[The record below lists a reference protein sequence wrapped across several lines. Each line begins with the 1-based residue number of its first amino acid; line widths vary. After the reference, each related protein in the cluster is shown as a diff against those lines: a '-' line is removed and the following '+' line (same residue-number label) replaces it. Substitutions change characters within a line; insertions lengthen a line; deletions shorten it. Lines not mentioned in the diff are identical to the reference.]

1 MRGRNYTNAKPGP
14 NVPPLG
20 KVDNGLYLLGILL
33 TIRTVDNKLILFCV
47 HDFVTG
53 EGQTEIDQLRRLLE
67 QYPQERIRCE
77 NGEHLSRLY
86 GRYGYDRE
94 DQEYLEALFCVD

>member
-33 TIRTVDNKLILFCV
+33 TIRTVDNKLITFSV

-77 NGEHLSRLY
+77 NGKYLGHLY

-94 DQEYLEALFCVD
+94 DQQYLEALFCVD